1 MTVNHDQ
8 QTAPPEATPAADP
21 SPRPGSQPDDPSAPA
36 AASPAKGAAQSA
48 VPSAIGDI
56 TPDPDGA
63 RVRID
68 KWLWAARFFK
78 TRSIAATAISNGKV
92 ELNGERTK
100 RSKQVRAGDV
110 LRIRKGMY
118 EHEVVIQALAERR
131 GSATLAQTLYQETE
145 DSVAAREELAERMR
159 LERAS
164 APTPIFKYGKGRP
177 TKRDRRALQRL
188 KEDPLDD

>member
-21 SPRPGSQPDDPSAPA
+21 SPRPGSQPDAPA
-36 AASPAKGAAQSA
+36 TASPA
-48 VPSAIGDI
+48 PSATKELTNDQ
-56 TPDPDGA
+56 DGA